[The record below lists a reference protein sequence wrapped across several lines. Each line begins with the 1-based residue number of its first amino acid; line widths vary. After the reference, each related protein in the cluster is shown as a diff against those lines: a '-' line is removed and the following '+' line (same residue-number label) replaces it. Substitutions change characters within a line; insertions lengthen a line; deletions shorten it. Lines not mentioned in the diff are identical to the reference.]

1 MSKVVELGSKLKS
14 IEKIRQSAEAMQVV
28 AVAQLKKAQAGQRAA
43 ARYKESYDRLAA
55 KVGLEL
61 KPLRSKA
68 GAMALVYVFASEKG
82 FCGSFNQG
90 LAAAVQT
97 FVHGKKVAGQEPR
110 LVVLGSKG
118 SELFPGAAA
127 SSDSPLALAE
137 AGAKLY
143 VEGEVKGVYLCY
155 NEFKSMLVQ
164 QPVCRQLLPFAA
176 KAGNLGQALIEP
188 SLKSVQ
194 RFVTI
199 NYLKAVFYDAFMQA
213 RLGEVSARLMTM
225 RGATESAKDLLAE
238 LRIKFNK
245 ARQSMITVELSEIVS
260 SFEILNE
267 GVG

>member
-1 MSKVVELGSKLKS
+1 MSKVVELGNKLKS
-14 IEKIRQSAEAMQVV
+14 IEKIKQSAEAMQVV

-43 ARYKESYDRLAA
+43 ARYKESYDNLAA

-61 KPLRSKA
+61 KPLASVPEPTI
-68 GAMALVYVFASEKG
+68 MVYVFASERG

-90 LAAAVQT
+90 LAAAVET
-97 FVHGKKVAGQEPR
+97 FVHGKKVAGKAPR
-110 LVVLGSKG
+110 LVVQGKKG
-118 SELFPGAAA
+118 SELFHDNEV
-127 SSDSPLALAE
+127 SSASPLALAE
-137 AGAKLY
+137 AGATLY
-143 VEGEVKGVYLCY
+143 ASGEAQAVYLCY

-164 QPVCRQLLPFAA
+164 QPVCRQILPFIA
-176 KAGNLGQALIEP
+176 KAGKSGQTLIEP
-188 SLKSVQ
+188 SLKSA
-194 RFVTI
+194 RNFVTI

-213 RLGEVSARLMTM
+213 RLGEVSARLLTM
-225 RGATESAKDLLAE
+225 RGATESAKELLAE